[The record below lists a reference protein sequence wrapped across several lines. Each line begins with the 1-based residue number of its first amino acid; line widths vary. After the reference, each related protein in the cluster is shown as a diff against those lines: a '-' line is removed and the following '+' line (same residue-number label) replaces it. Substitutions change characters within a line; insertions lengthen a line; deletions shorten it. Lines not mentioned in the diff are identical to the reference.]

1 MTSQSIRSVA
11 ADSNVLLSA
20 VAGRAARRVFAS
32 TELIVVT
39 TEQNVREVEEYV
51 PRFAA
56 RYHFPEEVLFEVLAL
71 LPIRVYPNRDYADQL
86 IAAHRLLAKRDEDD
100 IALAALA
107 LHLNI
112 PIWSNDHDYEG
123 FPTGVVTTAVLLKV
137 LEL

>member
-51 PRFAA
+51 PEFAT
-56 RYHFPEEVLFEVLAL
+56 RYGLPEDVLLEVLAL
-71 LPIRVYPNRDYADQL
+71 LPITVYPDREYAEQL
-86 IAAHRLLAKRDEDD
+86 VAAHRLMAKRDEDD

-112 PIWSNDHDYEG
+112 PIWSNDRDYEG

-137 LEL
+137 LAL